1 MVAAVIMG
9 GFYYLSTLSPDY
21 TVKLG
26 NQEITL
32 KQIAIGWSIVSFL
45 LLYLTSALSSV
56 FWILSIAAII
66 TIAHASLHDVKL
78 KLSYRLYYIYLY
90 LYLYLFIYIYF

>member
-9 GFYYLSTLSPDY
+9 GFYYLSTLNPEY
-21 TVKLG
+21 TLKLG

-32 KQIAIGWSIVSFL
+32 KQIALGWSTVSIL
-45 LLYLTSALSSV
+45 LLYLTSALSTV
-56 FWILSIAAII
+56 FWILSVAAII

-78 KLSYRLYYIYLY
+78 KLSYCLFSL
-90 LYLYLFIYIYF
+90 LFIYFYF